1 MHKGLLAVLLPLLLA
16 SATILWSQDKIGE
29 AVYLEGDVSLV
40 RNGVSL
46 DPSAVTIGIPID
58 NFDFMKT
65 GDDGNAQVKVGSP
78 QIPSS
83 TVTISPDTQ
92 FTFELS
98 VLDTRQH
105 SSFNLIGGSLS
116 LKVSRL
122 TKAQDLEI
130 QTESTAMGVR
140 GTEFTVSTSISGDVL
155 VTCSTGEVV
164 CTAENGTEYRA
175 VPGTVVENR
184 AEGTFRQIPVV
195 AADLDGFRRTWAAER
210 TEAAKKNALP
220 LIQGNAHRY
229 QQLRASYDR
238 DYAELM
244 RQRSIISKWSAEDNR
259 GGMGSPAEI
268 EQEKGSIA
276 ATMARLRQTQFML
289 ERSYYRLQSLKT
301 LHDQGYGHGTISGS
315 LRTEQ
320 FFDQLKREGHDVEGH
335 MATVRNVTRLYAR
348 RNNGVDPTNYS
359 QRFHAPARNTRQ
371 AFEPQ
376 SAKPLGRRVTTA
388 GTPAPRVQ
396 QQGVRQAQT
405 LPRDQQ
411 AAVKSKGVPKKPA
424 PATSADDLKK
434 KKKPKEKDIEN
445 Q

>member
-1 MHKGLLAVLLPLLLA
+1 MRRTLLIVLLPLLLA

-29 AVYLEGDVSLV
+29 AVYMEGDVSLV

-105 SSFNLIGGSLS
+105 SSFNLISGSLS

-130 QTESTAMGVR
+130 QTESAALGVR

-155 VTCSTGEVV
+155 VTCSTGEVI
-164 CTAENGTEYRA
+164 CTAGNGTEYRA

-184 AEGTFRQIPVV
+184 AEGTFRQIPVP
-195 AADLDGFRRTWAAER
+195 ATGLESFRRTWTAER
-210 TEAAKKNALP
+210 MEAAKTNALP
-220 LIQGNAHRY
+220 LIQSNALRY
-229 QQLRASYDR
+229 QQLRVSYDK

-244 RQRSIISKWSAEDNR
+244 RQRLIISKWSAEDNR
-259 GGMGSPAEI
+259 GGMGSPADI
-268 EQEKGSIA
+268 EREKASIA
-276 ATMARLRQTQFML
+276 ATMTRLRQTQFML

-320 FFDQLKREGHDVEGH
+320 FFDQLKREGADVEGR

-348 RNNGVDPTNYS
+348 RNHGFDPTNYS
-359 QRFHAPARNTRQ
+359 QRFHPPARNARQ
-371 AFEPQ
+371 MSGPP
-376 SAKPLGRRVTTA
+376 SAKPLGPRATTA
-388 GTPAPRVQ
+388 SALNPRVQ
-396 QQGVRQAQT
+396 QRGVRQTQA
-405 LPRDQQ
+405 LRRDQH
-411 AAVKSKGVPKKPA
+411 AAVKSKRVPKKPA
-424 PATSADDLKK
+424 PVASAENLKK
-434 KKKPKEKDIEN
+434 KRKPELEN